1 MKTFFGDTDDEGKY
15 LLIHRNNSWI
25 FGLDSVPPQAYL
37 FLKYKVSLISK
48 IFKLKIAIIYYCH
61 LLKIDIKDNDIMNK
75 LLDNTE
81 SLLGQLLYSRSLLN
95 STVLKSK
102 VYCCRPLPF
111 LVDFPLKVLTKL
123 KLIQFTTIKIKAFSG
138 TSACVIISNARKQ
151 LCEFGHSELWGN
163 KQLESLWE
171 LSPQSEKK
179 KKEREKLYSIQ
190 WIFSASLVLSFVSP
204 TGYNKNVWDVA
215 T

>member
-1 MKTFFGDTDDEGKY
+1 
-15 LLIHRNNSWI
+15 
-25 FGLDSVPPQAYL
+25 
-37 FLKYKVSLISK
+37 
-48 IFKLKIAIIYYCH
+48 
-61 LLKIDIKDNDIMNK
+61 MNK

>member
-1 MKTFFGDTDDEGKY
+1 
-15 LLIHRNNSWI
+15 
-25 FGLDSVPPQAYL
+25 
-37 FLKYKVSLISK
+37 
-48 IFKLKIAIIYYCH
+48 
-61 LLKIDIKDNDIMNK
+61 MNK

-81 SLLGQLLYSRSLLN
+81 SLLGKLLYSRSLSN

-179 KKEREKLYSIQ
+179 KRERERERNCTESSEFFQRVWFCLLFLQLDIIKMSEMLPHNM
-190 WIFSASLVLSFVSP
+190 IFVKGSTLVF
-204 TGYNKNVWDVA
+204 
-215 T
+215 